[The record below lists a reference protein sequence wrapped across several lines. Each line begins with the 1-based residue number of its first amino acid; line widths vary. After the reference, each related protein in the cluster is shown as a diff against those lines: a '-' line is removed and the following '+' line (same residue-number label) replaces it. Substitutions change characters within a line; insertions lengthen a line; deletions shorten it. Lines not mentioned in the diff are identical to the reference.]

1 MFKLEE
7 GWITVALLAALLTVA
22 AWGVGM
28 ASWTDGLWAVWPA
41 ALVGLFA
48 GLALAKSRFGGLQ
61 ATLFA
66 IVYGVF
72 TVGFFICLDSDLVR
86 GDWHQRSVELAWRLN
101 NFLYK
106 LIYGGTNRDALP
118 FPVVVG
124 LIFWCMSVLAAWSV
138 FRRSQAW
145 PAVIP
150 GGLGLLVNVYYYL
163 GPVQLDLYLA
173 TYVLLALLLVAR
185 MSLLAREREWQ
196 AARVAY
202 SPEMRFDFLRAG
214 LLAALFGVIVGWAGP
229 GLAASPA
236 AASAWRQMSG
246 PLATVRESWMRLF
259 SSVKAQGQ
267 NVNDFYGDSLTLGGP
282 SVLDDDPIMDVSIE
296 VSVIDPVDR
305 NEVEDVPI
313 ARYYWRSNAHD
324 TYQDG
329 RWTTEGT
336 EFREFDPA
344 QQSVLRLPVFQL
356 REDVRLNFTTFVM
369 ASSRLY
375 VAPQPKWVDRPV
387 TFGLLAANVGSDVNG
402 VISRSILRRGESY
415 EVISSM
421 TIADQ
426 QSLRGSGTSYPEWVL
441 EHYLQ
446 LPDDISE
453 RTHEL
458 AREIVADAGAVTP
471 YDQVV
476 AVTEWLRANIRY
488 SQDIDAPPAGVDP
501 IDYLLFTSR
510 TGYCTYYASAEVI
523 LLRSLGIPAR
533 FAAGFNQGQYD
544 RVTGVYHVLER
555 NAHAWPEVFF
565 ANYGWIEFE
574 PTASEPPLV
583 RPERPQPVNSGST
596 TTLPEDNGSRPTPT
610 PERPLP
616 EEEETGS
623 GSAASALGVWLILA
637 GRALWRGVLITIGA
651 VAALI
656 LLVLVLVRLGV
667 LGWENLGGVG
677 RRVLRWR
684 GQTIP
689 TAIGLAY
696 LNLERA
702 ARWMGLR
709 LVEALTPHERAAA
722 VTEALPAIQT
732 GVETITAQYVAE
744 RYSSRPTEAD
754 AQAAKG
760 AWARIR
766 WPVWTE
772 TVRRFFRNLR
782 GEAGT
787 RVRRWRRGKS
797 APTGPTLDE
806 VLRPHQ

>member
-1 MFKLEE
+1 MPKLEE
-7 GWITVALLAALLTVA
+7 GWITVALLAALVTVA

-48 GLALAKSRFGGLQ
+48 GLLLAKSRFGGLQ

-66 IVYGVF
+66 IVYGAF
-72 TVGFFICLDSDLVR
+72 IVGVLICLDGDLLR
-86 GDWHQRSVELAWRLN
+86 GDWHQRSVELVWRLN

-124 LIFWCMSVLAAWSV
+124 LIFWSISVLAAWSV

-214 LLAALFGVIVGWAGP
+214 LLAALFGVMVGWAGP
-229 GLAASPA
+229 SLAASPA
-236 AASAWRQMSG
+236 AASAWRQMSS

-282 SVLDDDPIMDVSIE
+282 SVLDDDPIMDVFIQANE
-296 VSVIDPVDR
+296 VDPVDR
-305 NEVEDVPI
+305 NETDEAPI
-313 ARYYWRSNAHD
+313 ARFYWRSNAHD
-324 TYQDG
+324 TYVDG

-336 EFREFDPA
+336 EFKEFDPA
-344 QQSVLRLPVFQL
+344 KQSALRLPIYQL
-356 REDVRLNFTTFVM
+356 RQDVRLNFTSYVL

-375 VAPQPKWVDRPV
+375 VAPQPKWIDRPV

-402 VISRSILRRGESY
+402 VLSRSILRRGESY
-415 EVISSM
+415 EMISSM

-426 QSLRGSGTSYPEWVL
+426 QSLRGAGADYPEWVL
-441 EHYLQ
+441 SHYLQ

-458 AREIVADAGAVTP
+458 ARQIVAEAGAKTP
-471 YDQVV
+471 YDQAT

-488 SQDIDAPPAGVDP
+488 SQDIDAPPANVDP

-533 FAAGFNQGQYD
+533 FSAGFNQGEYD
-544 RVTGVYHVLER
+544 QGTGRYHVLER

-565 ANYGWIEFE
+565 PGYGWIEFE
-574 PTASEPPLV
+574 PTASEPPII
-583 RPERPQPVNSGST
+583 RPERPQPVNTGSDA
-596 TTLPEDNGSRPTPT
+596 TLPSNTTERPTPT
-610 PERPLP
+610 PEGPLP
-616 EEEETGS
+616 EDDQTNTAGS
-623 GSAASALGVWLILA
+623 ASALGVWLILA
-637 GRALWRGVLITIGA
+637 GRVFWRG
-651 VAALI
+651 ALI
-656 LLVLVLVRLGV
+656 AIGVMAVSVLLVLVLVRLGV
-667 LGWENLGGVG
+667 MGWENLGEVG

-684 GQTIP
+684 GQNIP
-689 TAIGLAY
+689 TAISLAY

-709 LVEALTPHERAAA
+709 LAEALTPHERAAA
-722 VTEALPAIQT
+722 VSEAVPAVQA
-732 GVETITAQYVAE
+732 GVDMITAQYVAE
-744 RYSSRPTEAD
+744 RYSPRPAEAD
-754 AQAAKG
+754 AQAAQG

-772 TVRRFFRNLR
+772 TVRRLFHRTRGNL
-782 GEAGT
+782 GT
-787 RVRRWRRGKS
+787 RVRRLGRGTS
-797 APTGPTLDE
+797 
-806 VLRPHQ
+806 RPPGQP